1 MNNWG
6 KSRLL
11 RLRKIDAA
19 KRQIESAI
27 WLWFVDADIVSVHT
41 LTLAAHRILLQLSKT
56 WGVNPLPLT
65 TRCFPRRHDSI
76 TRSVIEQPDAFF
88 KQAKSDEIYEL

>member
-6 KSRLL
+6 KPRVL
-11 RLRKIDAA
+11 RLRKIEAA

-41 LTLAAHRILLQLSKT
+41 LTLAAHRILLELSKT

-65 TRCFPRRHDSI
+65 TRCFPKRRDRI
-76 TRSVIEQPDAFF
+76 TRPAIEEPDSFF
-88 KQAKSDEIYEL
+88 KKAKSEDIFEL

>member
-11 RLRKIDAA
+11 RLRKIEAA

-27 WLWFVDADIVSVHT
+27 WLWFTDADIVSVHT
-41 LTLAAHRILLQLSKT
+41 LTLAAHRILLELSKT

-65 TRCFPRRHDSI
+65 TRCFPKRRERI
-76 TRSVIEQPDAFF
+76 TRPPFEDPEAFF
-88 KQAKSDEIYEL
+88 KHAKSEDLLEL